1 MEDNVFRAARFF
13 SVSPEAFDG
22 MEPERIQ
29 LYVLKMNKLSR
40 EERGG

>member
-13 SVSPEAFDG
+13 STSPEVFDD
-22 MEPERIQ
+22 MEPERVQ
-29 LYVLKMNKLSR
+29 LYVLKMNKLDR